1 MRRFLLFASSI
12 LLVGC
17 SGKGTDQQD
26 LDNLPFV
33 FPDAQERPVDA
44 TADSGG
50 KTDVRDDGFI
60 DNDPAEVDVDV
71 PPDDPGGDTD
81 VPPEELPPQTCPL
94 RLKTK

>member
-1 MRRFLLFASSI
+1 MRRILLFACSI

-26 LDNLPFV
+26 PDNLPFV
-33 FPDAQERPVDA
+33 FPDSQERPVDA
-44 TADSGG
+44 TADSGD

-60 DNDPAEVDVDV
+60 DNDPAEVDVDA
-71 PPDDPGGDTD
+71 PPDDPGGDTNL
-81 VPPEELPPQTCPL
+81 PPEELPPTTCSL